1 MFTTGI
7 YPRIGARF
15 QTSLLTLDSRSEEPR
30 IDNVFLMRWPG
41 DRQGW
46 VPGRLSL
53 GNERIFSNQG
63 KGDTNMSSQVLGLR
77 VASVVFG
84 LISLA
89 QLWRV
94 VIQPEVLVAG
104 HQMPLWPSVLALVI
118 FAGLSIW
125 LWKLSRIAPR

>member
-30 IDNVFLMRWPG
+30 IDNVFLIRQPG
-41 DRQGW
+41 DQGW

-53 GNERIFSNQG
+53 GDERIFSNQG
-63 KGDTNMSSQVLGLR
+63 KEDTNMSSQVLGLR
-77 VASVVFG
+77 VASIVFG

-89 QLWRV
+89 QLLRV
-94 VIQPEVLVAG
+94 VMQAEVLVAG

-125 LWKLSRIAPR
+125 LWKLSRIAPG